1 MVFGSKNKSIIINK
15 MVRLGKPVSFEV
27 LSVGVDVDNDGVPD
41 GDIVVAKDKN
51 GNVVSR
57 KFVPYKKMK
66 KIVDTAVSAA
76 AAGVKPVKRRAIKPT
91 NPVDMPT
98 SRIVTEDQTGFA
110 QYLKM
115 GVGLGAGMAVGELA
129 VDGIA
134 SLF

>member
-1 MVFGSKNKSIIINK
+1 

-66 KIVDTAVSAA
+66 KIVDTAISAA
-76 AAGVKPVKRRAIKPT
+76 AAGVKPVKRRVIKPT
-91 NPVDMPT
+91 NPASPVDMPT
-98 SRIVTEDQTGFA
+98 SRVITEDQTGFA

-115 GVGLGAGMAVGELA
+115 GVGLGAGMAVSELA